1 MRKEKK
7 EPYFDLDL
15 TSSIRIW
22 KIFLLL
28 TNYEKKLI
36 VTKNIIKRKSY
47 LWRSLSLSLDLF
59 S

>member
-1 MRKEKK
+1 MDEKRKKK

-28 TNYEKKLI
+28 TN
-36 VTKNIIKRKSY
+36 
-47 LWRSLSLSLDLF
+47 
-59 S
+59 